1 MWNIQA
7 DESGRIMWTASVC
20 RHTRTPRCTVM
31 MNWNRKTLSP
41 IQLCYS
47 HANENQMYSTLPALD
62 SGRKTN
68 NFIII
73 VFFIR
78 MLIILSQA
86 T

>member
-1 MWNIQA
+1 
-7 DESGRIMWTASVC
+7 MWTASVC

-31 MNWNRKTLSP
+31 SWNRKTLSP
-41 IQLCYS
+41 IHLCYS
-47 HANENQMYSTLPALD
+47 HANEYQMYSTLPALD
-62 SGRKTN
+62 AGRKTN

-73 VFFIR
+73 VFFIG